1 MNMFSLEI
9 LRKKWKEQK
18 RFLVENKSS
27 MKKKISLLL
36 VLFLVSFTALSQSKS
51 DNYTKIDKQ
60 VEVINQLKG
69 LTVLEIPN
77 AAFKDVQKYNSEERM
92 QVSFKKNELVKIF
105 YYAKQG
111 NAGGYETMTIYL
123 RNKKPIFFEKET
135 KETITARHTDGKV
148 ESFQFIN
155 KSKTYIQNW
164 KKSQIFY
171 LMLDEDADSYQ
182 LVKPEMSDIIF
193 KTEKMDILRL
203 IQLIEDSRKKN

>member
-1 MNMFSLEI
+1 M
-9 LRKKWKEQK
+9 KE
-18 RFLVENKSS
+18 
-27 MKKKISLLL
+27 KISLLL
-36 VLFLVSFTALSQSKS
+36 ALFLVSFTALSQSKS

-148 ESFQFIN
+148 ESFQFKN
-155 KSKTYIQNW
+155 TSKTYIQNW
-164 KKSQIFY
+164 KKNQILY
-171 LMLDEDADSYQ
+171 LMMDEDVYSYQ